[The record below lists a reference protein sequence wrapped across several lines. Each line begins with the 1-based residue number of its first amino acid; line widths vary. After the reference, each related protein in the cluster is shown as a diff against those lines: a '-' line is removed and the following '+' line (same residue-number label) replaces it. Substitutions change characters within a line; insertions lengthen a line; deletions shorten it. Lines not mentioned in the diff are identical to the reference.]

1 MDKLI
6 LNVIYSDILLLGEIS
21 KETAKIVNNL
31 TTSSNWAMYKEC
43 NTVYQVIATDGNK
56 SFISDG
62 TNVTAE
68 DTANLFIW

>member
-6 LNVIYSDILLLGEIS
+6 LNVIYSDILLLGEIT
-21 KETAKIVNNL
+21 KETATIINNL
-31 TTSSNWAMYKEC
+31 TTSSIWAMYKES
-43 NTVYQVIATDGNK
+43 NTVYQVVATDGNK

-62 TNVTAE
+62 TNITAT